1 MEVYMSNVI
10 DARGVNCPK
19 PVLMAE
25 EALNKIKE
33 GSIKILVDNEPAVS
47 NLKRFS
53 TKNGFSAEVEKID
66 NYWSLTILKGYECN
80 ISTDDTKADK
90 KNLFVIFATDTFG
103 KDEKLGRILMKAY
116 LETIKVYKELPDAM
130 FFMNTAVRLTT
141 IDDEI
146 IPIIKDIENMGVE
159 IFTCGTCLK
168 HFNLED
174 QLKIGFRGTT
184 NHIVEGTKEY
194 KKTVWIG

>member
-1 MEVYMSNVI
+1 MSNVI